1 MERVHNGMKRAHNQ
15 MKRAHN
21 QMKRALNRMKRAH
34 KQMKGAHKDD
44 CGTNL
49 FCTEV
54 SDGFPYKT
62 YIGIKLVLFPYDIK
76 FHSLKFIFEFCCIG
90 SS

>member
-1 MERVHNGMKRAHNQ
+1 MERVHNGMKIACKQ
-15 MKRAHN
+15 
-21 QMKRALNRMKRAH
+21 MKRAH

-54 SDGFPYKT
+54 SDGFP
-62 YIGIKLVLFPYDIK
+62 
-76 FHSLKFIFEFCCIG
+76 
-90 SS
+90 